1 MHARILRNQSGGV
14 NNRTGRE
21 RKTAPPFRCFNILDD
36 SRNGNKQKQN
46 EPPTAHVME
55 MTNREMSNVRNG
67 GTTIYDRKFLSE
79 HNKMESGNELEKK
92 TQTNRHRQN
101 LDLKYFQLY
110 SVRLGNVVITCT
122 SLVATYLRNR
132 LQWRNTL
139 DSRNLFKS

>member
-1 MHARILRNQSGGV
+1 
-14 NNRTGRE
+14 
-21 RKTAPPFRCFNILDD
+21 
-36 SRNGNKQKQN
+36 
-46 EPPTAHVME
+46 
-55 MTNREMSNVRNG
+55 
-67 GTTIYDRKFLSE
+67 
-79 HNKMESGNELEKK
+79 MESGNGLEKK

>member
-101 LDLKYFQLY
+101 LDLK
-110 SVRLGNVVITCT
+110 
-122 SLVATYLRNR
+122 
-132 LQWRNTL
+132 
-139 DSRNLFKS
+139 